1 MRTPRFLFTPA
12 FALVV
17 LAACVC
23 LPGRLHSED
32 PAGVRIVRNV
42 TAEGACV
49 VAGVTAEQSQRCA
62 LNRARERIV
71 ETANGVSVTASTLVK
86 NHIVMMD
93 LIKSFSHGHIIKE
106 QARWLPIVQHQDD
119 PATPPVPEY
128 RVRLTADVAIP
139 EQRVPHFAFTA
150 KLNRYAFQDGESA
163 RLTIQTGKQCSLAV
177 FNFASDDTVTRIFP
191 VNDQPFLLQPGQSF
205 SLPDGRWIEALDMH
219 VFPGHAREV
228 ESFLAVC
235 TVHNPQSAL
244 QGLEA
249 QTPYPF
255 TEFYRRYTGI
265 AGYSEEIFLPYEV
278 TAHD

>member
-1 MRTPRFLFTPA
+1 MRMLRLLFSPA
-12 FALVV
+12 LALVV

-23 LPGRLHSED
+23 LPGRLHSEES
-32 PAGVRIVRNV
+32 AGVRVVRNV

-71 ETANGVSVTASTLVK
+71 EIASGVSVTASTVVK

-93 LIKSFSHGHIIKE
+93 LIKNFSHGHIIKE
-106 QARWLPIVQHQDD
+106 QAHWLPIVQHQDD
-119 PATPPVPEY
+119 PATPPIPEY

-139 EQRVPHFAFTA
+139 EQRVAHFPFTA

-163 RLTIQTGKQCSLAV
+163 RLTVRSGKRCSLAV
-177 FNFASDDTVTRIFP
+177 FSFASDDTVTRIFP
-191 VNDQPFLLQPGQSF
+191 VDDQPFLLQPSKSF
-205 SLPDGRWIEALDMH
+205 SLPDGHWIESLDMH
-219 VFPGHAREV
+219 VFPGHARDV

-235 TVHNPQSAL
+235 TVHSPQTAL
-244 QGLEA
+244 QELKA

-255 TEFYRRYTGI
+255 TEFYRRYTEI

-278 TAHD
+278 SAHD